1 MSDPENLEPPEKP
14 RASLPMRF
22 EHSTGPNIPPDVWRN
37 LSKEQ
42 LAQFLNEAMEF
53 NREMERKRFQL
64 EETEAARMDTAQTR
78 RIVVGGLVVA
88 LGLAA
93 IAYLAAINQ
102 PIVAVSLTTALA

>member
-1 MSDPENLEPPEKP
+1 
-14 RASLPMRF
+14 MRF

-93 IAYLAAINQ
+93 IAHSDEADHAFQSDADHLRSEATQ
-102 PIVAVSLTTALA
+102 SSLSVEH